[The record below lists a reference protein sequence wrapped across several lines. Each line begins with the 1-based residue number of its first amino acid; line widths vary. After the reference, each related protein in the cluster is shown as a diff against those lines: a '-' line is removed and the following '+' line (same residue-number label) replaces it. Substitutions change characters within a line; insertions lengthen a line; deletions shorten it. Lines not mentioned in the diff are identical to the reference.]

1 MTDMVTDPALDDFL
15 GTLPPGWW
23 SRWGKWAAIGVGVLL
38 IIFTIVR
45 CTQGA
50 PQAQYLTA
58 AVRRGDISVTVTAT
72 GNLAPTNQVD
82 VGSEIS
88 GIVERVMVDVNDRV
102 AKGQPVAIIDTS
114 RLEDAVTRSRAA
126 LGANQASVAQAEA
139 TVAESKAQLDRF
151 RDVSRLSGGRVPA
164 KSEMATQEANYAR
177 AVAALRLA
185 QANVISAEAQLSSDS
200 TQVGKAVIRS
210 PVAGVVLKRS
220 IDPGQTVQASFSTP
234 SLFII
239 AEDLTKMKLEVS
251 VDEADVGQ
259 VHEGQPASFTVDAYP
274 DRTFPATI
282 SRVNLG
288 AKNLVGSSS
297 STSTATSTSNVVSYL
312 ANLVLS
318 NADLTLRPGMT
329 ATATIATAG
338 AKNVLI
344 VPNAALRFTPPDDA
358 NKAKSSA
365 FAIKPVQPAR
375 TKGQQE
381 RGIGVGSHQLVYVL
395 EAENKLHPVEV
406 VTGPTDGRNTAIT
419 SGGLKAG
426 DVVVTGQKATAT
438 GG

>member
-1 MTDMVTDPALDDFL
+1 MPATIDDPALDDFL
-15 GTLPPGWW
+15 GTPQRGWFA
-23 SRWGKWAAIGVGVLL
+23 RWGKWIAVAFGIALIVL
-38 IIFTIVR
+38 TVAR
-45 CTQGA
+45 CTAGKA
-50 PQAQYLTA
+50 KVDYLTSD
-58 AVRRGDISVTVTAT
+58 VKRGDIAVTVTAT

-88 GIVERVMVDVNDRV
+88 GIVERVLVDVNDRV
-102 AKGQPVAIIDTS
+102 VQGQPVAVIDTS

-126 LGANQASVAQAEA
+126 LGANQAGVAQAQA
-139 TVAESKAQLDRF
+139 TVAENKAQLDRF
-151 RDVSRLSGGRVPA
+151 REVSRLSGGRVPA

-177 AVAALRLA
+177 AVAALNLA
-185 QANVISAEAQLSSDS
+185 QANVVSAVAQLSSDT

-239 AEDLTKMKLEVS
+239 AEDLTRMKLEVS

-259 VHEGQPASFTVDAYP
+259 VHQGLPASFTVDAYP
-274 DRTFPATI
+274 GRTFPATI

-288 AKNLVGSSS
+288 AKNLVGSSNS
-297 STSTATSTSNVVSYL
+297 ASTSTSNVVSYL
-312 ANLVLS
+312 ANLTLS

-338 AKNVLI
+338 ARNVLV
-344 VPNAALRFTPPDDA
+344 VPNAALRYTPTDEA
-358 NKAKSSA
+358 QKKSSA
-365 FAIKPVQPAR
+365 FAIKPIGPSR
-375 TKGQQE
+375 TKVVQE
-381 RGIGVGSHQLVYVL
+381 AGIGVGSHRLVYVL
-395 EAENKLHPVEV
+395 DPDNTLRAVEV
-406 VTGPTDGRNTAIT
+406 VAGVTDGRNTAIT
-419 SGGLKAG
+419 AG
-426 DVVVTGQKATAT
+426 DLKPGMHVVTGQKATAS